1 MFDFETAVSGIEFK
15 VRQLADEVTRLRK
28 TVEGQSSLIVELE
41 KALEEKEKT
50 VNKLTEENKIIK
62 LGNRLS
68 DGDDSTE
75 LKLKITQMIRVI
87 DKSLDILKT
96 T

>member
-28 TVEGQSSLIVELE
+28 TVEGQSNRIVELE